1 MQEQTISSH
10 YYGQQKKKRGK
21 KKNEKRINRT
31 LRNATASHKLRH
43 KSGQYLDSSWH
54 GLCGQPAPLEPE
66 PSQEDLKEVEV
77 THELEEG
84 HNLGACN

>member
-10 YYGQQKKKRGK
+10 YSGRQKKKRRKK

-31 LRNATASHKLRH
+31 LRNTTVSHKLRH

-54 GLCGQPAPLEPE
+54 GLCGQPAPLESAH
-66 PSQEDLKEVEV
+66 SQEDLKEVKV
-77 THELEEG
+77 SHELEEG
-84 HNLGACN
+84 HNLG